1 MASNIYIIM
10 CNASS
15 SIKRIILLTLL
26 AVSSMNVSAQLT
38 LGYCDEEGYSGSL
51 SNSNTNATISC
62 AMGLTPALQADYTFC
77 SISYLR
83 IYLTAPENL
92 TSFIVWVRKD
102 LEDVED
108 LASIDVEPSVLT
120 EGWNDI
126 ALPNQI
132 ELTGNE
138 IYYCGYSYTQ
148 STKTR
153 IPLSGTKGTAES
165 FYVSTGNGWR
175 DMSGQYAPVCIRV
188 GLSSNY
194 QYAMELTDLRLDH
207 RWYDI
212 NCDDDTV
219 TIHGTIRNLG
229 NEALTHFTVT
239 VQEDGRNAY
248 TSEYDCTSTDF
259 GYSIP
264 FEFHFV
270 RDQNIHLTNPDI
282 PVIATIGQPNG
293 QENQCDHKIS
303 GTVYYEL
310 GESNPDPLIPANLL
324 IEEFTSEANGY
335 APAGQTHLRNSIAQ
349 ALDCL
354 EDIEPDVILLSRH
367 EGYGPADAWRV
378 AGSDYKASFFG
389 DEELTYAPAAM
400 VCRNGLPFSTTL
412 DEDSIAQLISE
423 RLNTQY
429 GIIQYE
435 NVTFD
440 VATHTINATVQTHLF
455 GVSIYRNPT
464 LVVCVKQ
471 DKVAS
476 VAQKNYYPE
485 LYEDDWQFDVVRKF
499 LTLPDQGR
507 LLGNLDSEAVAT
519 GQVKVSDLV
528 NLQFVLSESIPSDI
542 ISGEGLTLVAYIYDK
557 DYTNEIIAVSQVK
570 ISSEIP

>member
-1 MASNIYIIM
+1 M
-10 CNASS
+10 CNATAT
-15 SIKRIILLTLL
+15 IKRLALLSLL
-26 AVSSMNVSAQLT
+26 AISSMSVSAQLT

-51 SNSNTNATISC
+51 SNSNTHATISC

-92 TSFIVWVRKD
+92 TSFIVWVRND
-102 LEDVED
+102 LEDDDD
-108 LASIDVEPSVLT
+108 LASIDVEPSALT

-126 ALPNQI
+126 ALPRQI

-194 QYAMELTDLRLDH
+194 QYAMELTDLRLAH

-219 TIHGTIRNLG
+219 TIQGAIRNLG
-229 NEALTHFTVT
+229 NEPLTHFTVT
-239 VQEDGRNAY
+239 VQEDARNTF
-248 TSEYDCTSTDF
+248 TSEFDCTSADF
-259 GYSIP
+259 GYSVL
-264 FEFHFV
+264 FEFRFL
-270 RDQNIHLTNPDI
+270 RNQDIHLTNPDI
-282 PVIATIGQPNG
+282 PVVATVSQPNG
-293 QENQCDHKIS
+293 QDNQCDHKTNC
-303 GTVYYEL
+303 TVYYEL
-310 GESNPDPLIPANLL
+310 GESNPDPRVPANLL

-335 APAGQTHLRNSIAQ
+335 APAGQTHLRNSIVS
-349 ALDCL
+349 ALDRL

-367 EGYGPADAWRV
+367 EGYGPADTWRI

-389 DEELTYAPAAM
+389 EEELTYAPAAM

-423 RLNTQY
+423 RFNIQY

-435 NVTFD
+435 DATFD
-440 VATHTINATVQTHLF
+440 VATHTISATVLTHLF
-455 GVSIYRNPT
+455 GISIYRNPT

-485 LYEDDWQFDVVRKF
+485 LYEDGWQLDVVRQF
-499 LTLPDQGR
+499 LTLPGQGR
-507 LLGNLDSEAVAT
+507 LLGDLDSEAVAT
-519 GQVKVSDLV
+519 GLVKVSDLV
-528 NLQFVLSESIPSDI
+528 NQQFVLSESIPSDI
-542 ISGEGLTLVAYIYDK
+542 TSGDGLTLVAYIYDK
-557 DYTNEIIAVSQVK
+557 DYSNKIIAASQVK
-570 ISSEIP
+570 ITSKTP